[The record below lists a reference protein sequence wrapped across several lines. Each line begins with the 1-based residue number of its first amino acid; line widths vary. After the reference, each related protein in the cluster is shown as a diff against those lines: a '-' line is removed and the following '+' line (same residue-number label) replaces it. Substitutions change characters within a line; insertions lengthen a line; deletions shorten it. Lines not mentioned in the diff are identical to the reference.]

1 MRDFSVHKEVLRD
14 FVANAEALGFGV
26 KGITF
31 SPIKGP
37 EGNIEYL
44 GWLQQDGVSNPID
57 TDAIADASHG
67 ELAEGHDK

>member
-1 MRDFSVHKEVLRD
+1 M
-14 FVANAEALGFGV
+14 

-44 GWLQQDGVSNPID
+44 GFLSPGWDGTYEGDLAEVVQ
-57 TDAIADASHG
+57 ASHTAL
-67 ELAEGHDK
+67 EEVGHP